1 MMRALVVSGGRE
13 LANQTY
19 LIPQRITQSIV
30 IEIETAPRV
39 NNRMDLDH

>member
-19 LIPQRITQSIV
+19 LIQQRLTNFIT
-30 IEIETAPRV
+30 EIETAPRV
-39 NNRMDLDH
+39 NNRMDLHH

>member
-19 LIPQRITQSIV
+19 LIQQRITQSIV
-30 IEIETAPRV
+30 TEIETAPRV
-39 NNRMDLDH
+39 NNRMDLHH